1 MANPVLSYT
10 EFLNEKISHNL
21 ATMPAAGTRLG
32 KSVDPKMAKLDMPKG
47 SSVKKS
53 VEPSMA
59 DLKAAKGSKISKSVD
74 AKLEKAE
81 PKGKAITKSV
91 DPKMAKKQK

>member
-10 EFLNEKISHNL
+10 EFLTEKVNQNL
-21 ATMPAAGTRLG
+21 ASMPAAGSRLG

-47 SSVKKS
+47 SSIKKS
-53 VEPSMA
+53 VDTKMT
-59 DLKAAKGSKISKSVD
+59 DLKAAKGSKLSKSVNSNLSE
-74 AKLEKAE
+74 AN

-91 DPKMAKKQK
+91 DPKMASKQK

>member
-10 EFLNEKISHNL
+10 EFLNEKISHNM

-53 VEPSMA
+53 VDAKMT

-74 AKLEKAE
+74 PSFGNLVI
-81 PKGKAITKSV
+81 KGKAISKSV
-91 DPKMAKKQK
+91 DPKMANKQK